1 MVFFFTVGTFAL
13 VQLTLKIK
21 FSRCILFYFNRVWSL
36 HKWPHVEI
44 FCNNYKTGHVATA
57 CPFILSKLKLC
68 WYQRCPSLDQ
78 FCLSHKKIIRL
89 TVYLTLVALTHILS
103 ITANFNA
110 KLNKLKQMK
119 TFDHTT
125 LETIYFWSILS
136 SVTYCISLWGCPNS
150 LHAWSG
156 RSVLLVLFIIWS
168 PSIPKNEVLAK
179 AKKCYS
185 LSYLYKKRLAC
196 IAYQAYYNLTP
207 PGIKNLFTEHLTK
220 YNLGTTSHLI

>member
-1 MVFFFTVGTFAL
+1 M
-13 VQLTLKIK
+13 
-21 FSRCILFYFNRVWSL
+21 
-36 HKWPHVEI
+36 
-44 FCNNYKTGHVATA
+44 
-57 CPFILSKLKLC
+57 
-68 WYQRCPSLDQ
+68 
-78 FCLSHKKIIRL
+78 
-89 TVYLTLVALTHILS
+89 YLTLVASTHILS
-103 ITANFNA
+103 TTANFNA

-207 PGIKNLFTEHLTK
+207 PGITNLFTKHVTKHNLRDNLTFDLTQSYWK
-220 YNLGTTSHLI
+220 GLSDSFTHRAYIIWNVLPVNIKSSPSLASFKGNIAKHSKSIGGISFGTSSTDTYKNTDDFIYF